1 MINLQLTT
9 FERLMLVGWVGQQRV
24 QGLLLIRQ
32 WIQVLDVLE
41 LSEAEK
47 HAVGYVLH
55 PSGQAVWNEAQRTF
69 ELELEDAQFALLQ
82 QALKAEWPANRLILQ
97 MLDKL
102 EAETT

>member
-9 FERLMLVGWVGQQRV
+9 FERLTLVGWVAQQKGDLRA
-24 QGLLLIRQ
+24 IRQ

-47 HAVGYVLH
+47 AEVGFVLH
-55 PSGQAVWNEAQRTF
+55 PDGRAMWEEPERTF

-102 EAETT
+102 EAET

>member
-9 FERLMLVGWVGQQRV
+9 FERLMLVGWVAQQRV

-47 HAVGYVLH
+47 AEVGFVLH
-55 PSGQAVWNEAQRTF
+55 PDGRAVWKEPERTF
-69 ELELEDAQFALLQ
+69 EIGLEDAQFALLQ

-102 EAETT
+102 EAET

>member
-47 HAVGYVLH
+47 TAVGFVQH
-55 PSGQAVWNEAQRTF
+55 PDGRALWKEEGRTF

-102 EAETT
+102 EGET

>member
-9 FERLMLVGWVGQQRV
+9 FERLTLVGWVAQQKGDLRA
-24 QGLLLIRQ
+24 IRQ

-47 HAVGYVLH
+47 AEVEFVQH
-55 PSGQAVWNEAQRTF
+55 PDGRAVWKESEQTF

-102 EAETT
+102 EAET